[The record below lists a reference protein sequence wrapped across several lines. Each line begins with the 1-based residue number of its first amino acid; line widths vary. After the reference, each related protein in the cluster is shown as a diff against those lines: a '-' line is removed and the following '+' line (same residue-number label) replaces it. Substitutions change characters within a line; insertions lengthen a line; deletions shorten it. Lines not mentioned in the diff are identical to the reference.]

1 MGLLGRR
8 CPFPSQTIDRSSN
21 CNSPLTR
28 NIEYNP
34 WWHNNNH
41 DDLRSV
47 DIPEEQT
54 KSHRCGWFSIIHL
67 RLRLCTVIVR
77 LRRVHRACHNDV
89 VGHLADE
96 EWCPRSTS
104 WWIHKKRANT
114 DMLRAPVRGGHDASY
129 PRAEKMGEIAYGL
142 RSPKELDIYFLPC
155 GYKID
160 ETWYTSFDHGQDHRT
175 QEIRIE
181 EKGGVDVTSK
191 GALISKGGII
201 LMEFYI
207 IFFTYTVNNIQYRET
222 PTKDTEE
229 V

>member
-1 MGLLGRR
+1 MVVLRYQLNNRGMGLLGRR

-54 KSHRCGWFSIIHL
+54 KSHRCGWFSTIHL

-114 DMLRAPVRGGHDASY
+114 DTSRAPVRGGHDASY
-129 PRAEKMGEIAYGL
+129 IQGWRRWGRLPMDYGVTDRVRYLLPTLWLQDRWDLIHLIRPRTRPSNTRNKNRRKR
-142 RSPKELDIYFLPC
+142 RSRCNFQ
-155 GYKID
+155 G
-160 ETWYTSFDHGQDHRT
+160 W
-175 QEIRIE
+175 
-181 EKGGVDVTSK
+181 
-191 GALISKGGII
+191 LISKGGII

-207 IFFTYTVNNIQYRET
+207 IFFT
-222 PTKDTEE
+222 
-229 V
+229 

>member
-54 KSHRCGWFSIIHL
+54 KSHRCGWFSTIHL

-114 DMLRAPVRGGHDASY
+114 DTSRAQYEEDMMHHIQGWRRWG
-129 PRAEKMGEIAYGL
+129 
-142 RSPKELDIYFLPC
+142 RSPTDY
-155 GYKID
+155 
-160 ETWYTSFDHGQDHRT
+160 DHR
-175 QEIRIE
+175 QSKIF
-181 EKGGVDVTSK
+181 TSYLV
-191 GALISKGGII
+191 A
-201 LMEFYI
+201 
-207 IFFTYTVNNIQYRET
+207 TR
-222 PTKDTEE
+222 
-229 V
+229 